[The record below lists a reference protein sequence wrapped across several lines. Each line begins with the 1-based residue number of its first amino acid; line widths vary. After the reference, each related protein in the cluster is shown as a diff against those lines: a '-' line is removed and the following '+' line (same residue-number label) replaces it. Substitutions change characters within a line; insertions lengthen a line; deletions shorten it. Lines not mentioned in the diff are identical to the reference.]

1 MILEIFELIT
11 VVPGVFNAQRIIQD
25 LTCALPIFSL
35 YIIGLKKSVPD
46 ISKGNLLVLLLIF
59 APKSLKGLITLEKSL
74 LDKLLSPI
82 NFTLAFDLTNNPK
95 ISGKCL
101 NYQHL
106 LQFFFKLKLLIPK
119 P

>member
-1 MILEIFELIT
+1 M
-11 VVPGVFNAQRIIQD
+11 PGVFSAQKIMQD

-46 ISKGNLLVLLLIF
+46 ISKGSLLVLLLIF

-82 NFTLAFDLTNNPK
+82 NFTLVFDLTNNPK
-95 ISGKCL
+95 INLASVPEL
-101 NYQHL
+101 PASIVI
-106 LQFFFKLKLLIPK
+106 FFFKLKLLIPK